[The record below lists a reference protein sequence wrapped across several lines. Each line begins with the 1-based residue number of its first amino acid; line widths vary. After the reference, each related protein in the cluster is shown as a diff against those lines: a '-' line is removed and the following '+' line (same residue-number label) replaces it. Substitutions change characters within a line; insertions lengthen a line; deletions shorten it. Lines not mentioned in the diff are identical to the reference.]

1 MEENK
6 TKQYSGIH
14 QKQQSME
21 LNFGLLAVVSSA
33 KWNHMLHQDHLH
45 IPHLNLT
52 LGVWTEGPDHAQVC

>member
-33 KWNHMLHQDHLH
+33 KWNHILMFTVVKDSYQSQLF
-45 IPHLNLT
+45 I
-52 LGVWTEGPDHAQVC
+52 TETQPCS

>member
-1 MEENK
+1 MEEKK

-33 KWNHMLHQDHLH
+33 KWNHILSFVVVRESYQSQLF
-45 IPHLNLT
+45 I
-52 LGVWTEGPDHAQVC
+52 TETQPCS